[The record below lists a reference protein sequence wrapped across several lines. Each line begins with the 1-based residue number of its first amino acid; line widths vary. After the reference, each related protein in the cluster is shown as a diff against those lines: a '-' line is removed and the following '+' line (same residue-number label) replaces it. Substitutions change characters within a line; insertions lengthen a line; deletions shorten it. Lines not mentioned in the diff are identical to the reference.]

1 MALLYEIRRRARQV
15 APQVLFAGTLGY
27 FAFHAVEGD
36 RGLIAWAKLQD
47 ELARAQSEQAMV
59 AEERSVLEHRVGLL
73 RKEHLDPD
81 MLDERARLLLNYG
94 RADEFVILLPNP
106 QD

>member
-27 FAFHAVEGD
+27 FAFHTVEGD
-36 RGLIAWAKLQD
+36 RGLIAWAQLKE
-47 ELARAQSEQAMV
+47 ELARAQAEQAFV
-59 AEERSVLEHRVGLL
+59 AEERAVLEHRVGLL

-94 RADEFVILLPNP
+94 RADEFVVLLHPPGN
-106 QD
+106 